1 MLVLAFLES
10 AFSLAATKA
19 RWPVDE
25 LRVPD
30 LDKL

>member
-10 AFSLAATKA
+10 SYSLAATKA
-19 RWPVDE
+19 GWPVDD